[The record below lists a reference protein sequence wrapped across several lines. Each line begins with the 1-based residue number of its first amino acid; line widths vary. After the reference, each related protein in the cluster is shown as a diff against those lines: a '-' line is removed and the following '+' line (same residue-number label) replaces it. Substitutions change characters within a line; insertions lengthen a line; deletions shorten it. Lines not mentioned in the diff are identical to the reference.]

1 MFEIVTKSAAK
12 IWSKAV
18 QNLPS
23 HILKFA
29 LNAVQDTLPH
39 NANLQC
45 WRKLSDACKLCG
57 KRQTLLHILN
67 NCPVALNSRRYN
79 QRHDLVLT
87 IISDFLRATL
97 TEDYK
102 IVSDLAT
109 PENYLFPPVLA
120 ITDLRPDL
128 VVYNELMRDA
138 IIIELTVPFESN
150 SGKAQERKQGKYH
163 GLMNDVKKNG

>member
-1 MFEIVTKSAAK
+1 MT
-12 IWSKAV
+12 WSS
-18 QNLPS
+18 QS
-23 HILKFA
+23 
-29 LNAVQDTLPH
+29 
-39 NANLQC
+39 
-45 WRKLSDACKLCG
+45 
-57 KRQTLLHILN
+57 
-67 NCPVALNSRRYN
+67 
-79 QRHDLVLT
+79 LVLT

-150 SGKAQERKQGKYH
+150 FGKAQERKQGKYH
-163 GLMNDVKKNG
+163 GLMNDVKKNGFDVDLITIEVVSRGFVCPDGFDQLKDSIIASSRQIKDLMLNVSMASITGSYKIWTSRNHHPE